1 MLVEVA
7 SLEIEDF
14 FFSFESM
21 ASEEHS
27 IMTRVEREAEAIF
40 LLDEKHSVWLLYNK
54 LIFTLKHLATF
65 LIWFKETKMWACAV
79 FQVAHYS
86 EIIYQ

>member
-54 LIFTLKHLATF
+54 LIFTLK
-65 LIWFKETKMWACAV
+65 KKKKK
-79 FQVAHYS
+79 
-86 EIIYQ
+86 

>member
-1 MLVEVA
+1 MLVEVI

-14 FFSFESM
+14 LFSFESM

-40 LLDEKHSVWLLYNK
+40 LLDEKHSV
-54 LIFTLKHLATF
+54 
-65 LIWFKETKMWACAV
+65 
-79 FQVAHYS
+79 
-86 EIIYQ
+86 

>member
-14 FFSFESM
+14 LFSFECM

-40 LLDEKHSVWLLYNK
+40 LLDEKHSV
-54 LIFTLKHLATF
+54 
-65 LIWFKETKMWACAV
+65 
-79 FQVAHYS
+79 
-86 EIIYQ
+86 

>member
-40 LLDEKHSVWLLYNK
+40 LLDEKDRKSV
-54 LIFTLKHLATF
+54 
-65 LIWFKETKMWACAV
+65 V
-79 FQVAHYS
+79 
-86 EIIYQ
+86 

>member
-7 SLEIEDF
+7 SLEIEAF
-14 FFSFESM
+14 LFSFESM

-27 IMTRVEREAEAIF
+27 IVSRVEREAEAIF

-54 LIFTLKHLATF
+54 LIFTLKKGVWGEEN
-65 LIWFKETKMWACAV
+65 I
-79 FQVAHYS
+79 
-86 EIIYQ
+86 

>member
-14 FFSFESM
+14 LFSFESM

-54 LIFTLKHLATF
+54 LIFTLKHVVIF
-65 LIWFKETKMWACAV
+65 FFWFKETKMWACVV
-79 FQVAHYS
+79 F
-86 EIIYQ
+86 

>member
-54 LIFTLKHLATF
+54 LIFTIK
-65 LIWFKETKMWACAV
+65 KKKK
-79 FQVAHYS
+79 
-86 EIIYQ
+86 

>member
-27 IMTRVEREAEAIF
+27 IMTRVEREAEAA
-40 LLDEKHSVWLLYNK
+40 DRKSV
-54 LIFTLKHLATF
+54 
-65 LIWFKETKMWACAV
+65 V
-79 FQVAHYS
+79 
-86 EIIYQ
+86 

>member
-27 IMTRVEREAEAIF
+27 IVSRVEREAEAIF

-54 LIFTLKHLATF
+54 LIFTLKKGVWGEEN
-65 LIWFKETKMWACAV
+65 I
-79 FQVAHYS
+79 
-86 EIIYQ
+86 